1 MRRRRGTVSGRDP
14 RRGPGNSTADRAG
27 GFSHTNKIAESAMLG
42 ECAGSMTTLSWR
54 AYSLFGENF
63 PRPALRH
70 SPFGTAAGWALPR
83 SDLRVGDVRL
93 GPMYTGA
100 MRDSI
105 SQPTDQLQKS
115 DALPACDRSSWP
127 VWVGRVGEPQPK
139 ADYGN
144 LTPSQRIALC
154 WEATKQAWAI
164 TGTELDESA
173 FRRDSE
179 SFSRR
184 GG

>member
-1 MRRRRGTVSGRDP
+1 MGWRAGITEQAAAQFGRVASNPTVGVEFESHRRG
-14 RRGPGNSTADRAG
+14 
-27 GFSHTNKIAESAMLG
+27 
-42 ECAGSMTTLSWR
+42 
-54 AYSLFGENF
+54 
-63 PRPALRH
+63 
-70 SPFGTAAGWALPR
+70 
-83 SDLRVGDVRL
+83 GDIRL
-93 GPMYTGA
+93 GPMYISL

-105 SQPTDQLQKS
+105 SQPTDQPQES

-139 ADYGN
+139 ADYCN